1 MKIDAEEQA
10 KRLDAI
16 NFARGSVRYEGF
28 ILDEKAEKLFAR
40 YVNGELTRP
49 QLNAELKENPV
60 QGNFDADI

>member
-10 KRLDAI
+10 KRLDAV
-16 NFARGSVRYEGF
+16 NSGRGSVRYEGF

-49 QLNAELKENPV
+49 QLNKAVLEL
-60 QGNFDADI
+60 AASYA